1 MTTDARI
8 THAVREVL
16 RDGDPRTRITHAVR
30 EVLRDGDP
38 RVRVT
43 HVVRE
48 VLRTGFWKETT
59 LFDGKVF
66 IKSAV
71 TTLFDG
77 KAELKFAPTN
87 FLDGKTVI
95 IHDNDSVKSSFFLV
109 F

>member
-1 MTTDARI
+1 MSTDARI

-48 VLRTGFWKETT
+48 VLR
-59 LFDGKVF
+59 
-66 IKSAV
+66 AR
-71 TTLFDG
+71 
-77 KAELKFAPTN
+77 
-87 FLDGKTVI
+87 LDSG
-95 IHDNDSVKSSFFLV
+95 NFFLV
-109 F
+109 FP